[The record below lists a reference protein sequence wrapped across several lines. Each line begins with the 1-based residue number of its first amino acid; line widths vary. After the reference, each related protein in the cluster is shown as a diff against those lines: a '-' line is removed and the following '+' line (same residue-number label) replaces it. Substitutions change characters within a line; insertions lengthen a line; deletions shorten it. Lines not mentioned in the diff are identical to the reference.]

1 MTFVVSIPHLTH
13 GSILFFIYMFPTQS
27 SVETEV
33 SLHAPN
39 QSLRE
44 ELVPAAKVLEMDV
57 VLGFE
62 DEQSQYMIQFPR
74 CISIYEQDIPTICW
88 GWELLG
94 ISCS

>member
-1 MTFVVSIPHLTH
+1 MTFVVTIPHLTH
-13 GSILFFIYMFPTQS
+13 VSILFFIHMFPMQS

-57 VLGFE
+57 VMGFE
-62 DEQSQYMIQFPR
+62 DG
-74 CISIYEQDIPTICW
+74 ICW
-88 GWELLG
+88 DLLDSNILG
-94 ISCS
+94 SVLDLFIGNKKVGFLPR

>member
-1 MTFVVSIPHLTH
+1 MTFVVPMPHLTH
-13 GSILFFIYMFPTQS
+13 VSILFFIHMFPTQS

-62 DEQSQYMIQFPR
+62 DEQSQYMIQYPR
-74 CISIYEQDIPTICW
+74 CITVAFMNRI
-88 GWELLG
+88 
-94 ISCS
+94 

>member
-1 MTFVVSIPHLTH
+1 
-13 GSILFFIYMFPTQS
+13 MFPMQS

-57 VLGFE
+57 VIGIWRW
-62 DEQSQYMIQFPR
+62 DM
-74 CISIYEQDIPTICW
+74 
-88 GWELLG
+88 LG
-94 ISCS
+94 ILGDILFMNFIA